1 MVKYGVKKFVFSSS
15 ATVYGPPQRLPVDEP
30 HQVGV
35 GITNPYGR
43 TKYFIEEILRD
54 LVIADPEWKVTLLR
68 WVKSLFRRVLSPKT
82 RKMSPKIFSRYFNP
96 VGAHESGHI
105 GEDPDGPPNN
115 LMPYVAQ
122 GKFSN

>member
-68 WVKSLFRRVLSPKT
+68 WVKSFFRRVLSLKT
-82 RKMSPKIFSRYFNP
+82 LKMAP
-96 VGAHESGHI
+96 
-105 GEDPDGPPNN
+105 
-115 LMPYVAQ
+115 
-122 GKFSN
+122 

>member
-1 MVKYGVKKFVFSSS
+1 MWIKLLTSKK
-15 ATVYGPPQRLPVDEP
+15 
-30 HQVGV
+30 VGV

-68 WVKSLFRRVLSPKT
+68 WVDWLILSFLIEKQNL
-82 RKMSPKIFSRYFNP
+82 SYFNP
-96 VGAHESGHI
+96 VGAHESGII

-122 GKFSN
+122 GKFLKIFISHIRFFFSNSTSKI